1 MTSKE
6 RLQRLSVLA
15 GVVMVLFAICF
26 FQLVYLHLAFR
37 QTERA
42 FSERMEKL
50 ILSSR
55 LVELTSRRTLSQSDQ
70 ELMRSYARRLA
81 GLTRTPRGQQL
92 SRDLAAAVDLFLS
105 RPPEERAAFRAE
117 LEDLALENDNYQ
129 RSRLKEEIL
138 LSNRDF
144 QRLFRVVA
152 ATSGSAFLVSVII
165 MVLFWVWLLRQSEV
179 NRLVVR
185 CTRNGV
191 LVGDRRG
198 RIALANPVFAGL
210 AGKTPGELAGRPLE
224 AAGPTGA
231 LLARRIQRG
240 EEVTG
245 REVLWQTPDGCTK
258 CFSVDVILLK
268 ERDDRVRGGV
278 AVLRDIT
285 AQWLAQQRAEEEKA
299 ALKELARRDG
309 LTGLL
314 NHRALMEHLEVLV
327 AKALR
332 E

>member
-81 GLTRTPRGQQL
+81 GLTRTRQGQQL

-117 LEDLALENDNYQ
+117 LEDLALECDNYQ

-138 LSNRDF
+138 LSNMDF

-152 ATSGSAFLVSVII
+152 ATSGSAFLVSIPVI
-165 MVLFWVWLLRQSEV
+165 
-179 NRLVVR
+179 
-185 CTRNGV
+185 
-191 LVGDRRG
+191 RG
-198 RIALANPVFAGL
+198 S
-210 AGKTPGELAGRPLE
+210 
-224 AAGPTGA
+224 
-231 LLARRIQRG
+231 
-240 EEVTG
+240 
-245 REVLWQTPDGCTK
+245 GC
-258 CFSVDVILLK
+258 
-268 ERDDRVRGGV
+268 
-278 AVLRDIT
+278 
-285 AQWLAQQRAEEEKA
+285 
-299 ALKELARRDG
+299 
-309 LTGLL
+309 
-314 NHRALMEHLEVLV
+314 
-327 AKALR
+327 
-332 E
+332 